1 MSETNTNNSII
12 PGRVTIV
19 VPVYNHELYVIECI
33 ESILTQDYP
42 SIELVVIN
50 DGSPDASDSV
60 IRDYLEKHPDA
71 FTYISKEN
79 EGLVKTLNLGL
90 SVANGEYFC
99 ELASDDL
106 LVPGSIKK
114 RVEFMQAQ
122 PQLDAMFADN
132 CLLKDGKPTN
142 ERFYGGY
149 KTGTGFDSSKHTVA
163 DLLTK
168 KARYHVPTGLFKTQ
182 QFRNFG
188 GFDPEFRFFED
199 ISIRYL
205 FPLQAKIGFLDEA
218 VIYYRIHESNISRTQ
233 RLVALNE
240 KILGLEKLVDKLSDQ
255 PYTGLAKDI
264 LFRSYLRLAKV
275 LLNESNDKQHASE
288 AVGKAA
294 AIKPFSAKVWG
305 WRLRLIGA

>member
-1 MSETNTNNSII
+1 MSATNTDNSIVA
-12 PGRVTIV
+12 GRVTIV
-19 VPVYNHELYVIECI
+19 VPVYNHEHYVIECI

-50 DGSPDASDSV
+50 DGSPDSSDRV
-60 IRDYLEKHPDA
+60 IRDYLKNHPDA

-90 SVANGEYFC
+90 SVASGEYFC

-132 CLLKDGKPTN
+132 CLLKDGKATN

-149 KTGTGFDSSKHTVA
+149 KTGTGFDSSKHTIA

-168 KARYHVPTGLFKTQ
+168 KARYHIPTGLFKTQ

-188 GFDPEFRFFED
+188 GFDPDFRFFED

-218 VIYYRIHESNISRTQ
+218 VIYYRIHEGNISKTQ

-240 KILGLEKLVDKLSDQ
+240 KILGLEKLVDRLTDE
-255 PYTGLAKDI
+255 PYATLARDT
-264 LFRSYLRLAKV
+264 LFRSYLRLART
-275 LLNESNDKQHASE
+275 LLSETGDKRHASE
-288 AVGKAA
+288 TIDKAA
-294 AIKPFSAKVWG
+294 AIKPFSPKVWG

>member
-1 MSETNTNNSII
+1 MSAINTDNSIVA
-12 PGRVTIV
+12 GRVTIV
-19 VPVYNHELYVIECI
+19 VPVYNHEQYVIECI

-50 DGSPDASDSV
+50 DGSPDSSDRV
-60 IRDYLEKHPDA
+60 IRDYLKNHPDA
-71 FTYISKEN
+71 FNYISKEN

-90 SVANGEYFC
+90 SVAKGEYFC

-106 LVPGSIKK
+106 LIPGSIKK
-114 RVEFMQAQ
+114 RVEFMQTQ

-132 CLLKDGKPTN
+132 YLMKDGKPTN

-149 KTGTGFDSSKHTVA
+149 KTGTGFDSSKHTIA

-168 KARYHVPTGLFKTQ
+168 RARYHIPTGLFKTQ

-188 GFDPEFRFFED
+188 GFDPDFRFFED

-205 FPLQAKIGFLDEA
+205 LPLQAKIGFLDEA
-218 VIYYRIHESNISRTQ
+218 VIYYRIHESNISKTQ

-240 KILGLEKLVDKLSDQ
+240 KILGLEKLVDRLTDE
-255 PYTGLAKDI
+255 PYAMLAQDT
-264 LFRSYLRLAKV
+264 LFRSYLRLAKT
-275 LLNESNDKQHASE
+275 LLRESGDRQHASE
-288 AVGKAA
+288 AIDKAA
-294 AIKPFSAKVWG
+294 TIKPFSPKVWG
-305 WRLRLIGA
+305 WRLRLMGA